1 MDEVKAAQHFAAK
14 EDERIKAAEKAERR
28 KEKRAAKKAR
38 IKAQARTKH
47 WMEVSRTVCSLGA
60 LTMSALS
67 LLHVYNYI

>member
-1 MDEVKAAQHFAAK
+1 MDEVKAAREFEAHL
-14 EDERIKAAEKAERR
+14 EKAERR

-47 WMEVSRTVCSLGA
+47 WMEVSRTLCSLGA
-60 LTMSALS
+60 LTLSALS

>member
-1 MDEVKAAQHFAAK
+1 MDEVKAAAESRETIA
-14 EDERIKAAEKAERR
+14 KAARR

-38 IKAQARTKH
+38 IKAQARFKH
-47 WMEVSRTVCSLGA
+47 WMEISRTVCSLGA